1 MMDLEEVS
9 ARSLLGRFDFCEELL
24 IGGQWVVNGDVALK
38 IEAKS
43 CKENF
48 EIFLTFDQVFNFLG
62 SFFCEN
68 KSPLSLIEHVVVDI
82 GLFNV
87 IKFLDHLIMDISMLP
102 KLIVASLG
110 SVSGDFL
117 EVHSHEAFI
126 SFGNVLDF
134 IVALIPFTEDSS
146 ELGDSWIAN
155 KLLLERAMNS
165 FS

>member
-9 ARSLLGRFDFCEELL
+9 ARSPLGRFDFCEELL

-38 IEAKS
+38 IEGKS
-43 CKENF
+43 RKENF
-48 EIFLTFDQVFNFLG
+48 EIFLTFDKVFNFLG
-62 SFFCEN
+62 NFFCEN
-68 KSPLSLIEHVVVDI
+68 KSPFGLIKHVVVDV
-82 GLFNV
+82 GLFDV
-87 IKFLDHLIMDISMLP
+87 IEFLDHLIMDISMLP

-117 EVHSHEAFI
+117 KVHSHEAFI
-126 SFGNVLDF
+126 SFSNFLDF
-134 IVALIPFTEDSS
+134 IVALVPFAEDSS
-146 ELGDSWIAN
+146 ELGNSWIAK

>member
-1 MMDLEEVS
+1 MMDLKEVS
-9 ARSLLGRFDFCEELL
+9 ARSPLGRFDFCEELL
-24 IGGQWVVNGDVALK
+24 IGGQWVVDGDVALK
-38 IEAKS
+38 IEGKS
-43 CKENF
+43 RKENF

-68 KSPLSLIEHVVVDI
+68 ESPLGLIEHVVVDV
-82 GLFNV
+82 GLFDV
-87 IKFLDHLIMDISMLP
+87 IEFLDHLIMDIPMLP

-110 SVSGDFL
+110 SVCGDFL

-134 IVALIPFTEDSS
+134 VVALIPFAENSSQFSDS
-146 ELGDSWIAN
+146 LITID
-155 KLLLERAMNS
+155 LLLERAMNS